1 MDSRLVNTTE
11 FHEFVLMLGPVKF
24 TREANYEEPY
34 VSVCNSVREFT
45 MQYSET
51 YTMTINRSQLFEM
64 KLKYNNKFHIKDAY
78 IDYDYLTRG

>member
-1 MDSRLVNTTE
+1 
-11 FHEFVLMLGPVKF
+11 MLGPIKF
-24 TREANYEEPY
+24 TREAHPVEQV
-34 VSVCNSVREFT
+34 VSVCGSSREFT